1 MFCHIIT
8 YTIHREENTIKKHRR
23 LIRPSILHIKKNIV
37 FETIK
42 QTEQFA
48 VAERDMR
55 LLTRTCKFILL
66 FIIQEEKDEEEET
79 CST

>member
-1 MFCHIIT
+1 M
-8 YTIHREENTIKKHRR
+8 Y
-23 LIRPSILHIKKNIV
+23 IKKNIV
-37 FETIK
+37 IETIK

-48 VAERDMR
+48 IAERDIR

-66 FIIQEEKDEEEET
+66 FIVQEEKDKVEEET